1 MTRSSLSN
9 SPGPRAQGSRVAAAA
24 VFFRILLATSIVGLL
39 VAYSMYFQVTEGSY
53 AVVTR
58 FGDPVRAVRQAG
70 PGWKWPWPVEQ
81 VHPIDARHRLYNSPY
96 TATLTRDQ
104 KNVILL
110 TYVVWRVDDPL
121 LFLQSLGTPEA
132 AERKL
137 DGMAAASKNF
147 QLGRYD
153 LTSLVSTKPEE
164 IKTPQIEQAVLEDL
178 RDPARQWFGITVE
191 QVGIKRIAY
200 PEENIATVLEQ
211 MRAERQAEA
220 GRLRAEGE
228 KEAQRIRDDA
238 LVKAE
243 EIRREGREEAGK
255 IVGRAEKDAAEVYA
269 RAHNLDPEFY
279 RFWRSLQAVKRTLG
293 EKATLILRTDQG
305 FFDVLSAPP
314 KSAERRTGQ
323 GGLPS
328 LTTSPTGDEKKG

>member
-1 MTRSSLSN
+1 MTESN
-9 SPGPRAQGSRVAAAA
+9 TFQSPGVRAAAQPLATAA
-24 VFFRILLATSIVGLL
+24 VLFRIILAITVVGLL

-58 FGDPVRAVRQAG
+58 FGDPIRAVRQAG
-70 PGWKWPWPVEQ
+70 PSWKWPWPVEQ
-81 VHPIDARHRLYNSPY
+81 VHPIDARHRLYNTPY

-137 DGMAAASKNF
+137 DGMVAASKNF

-153 LTSLVSTKPEE
+153 LTSLVSTNPGD
-164 IKTPQIEQAVLEDL
+164 IKTGEIEQAVLKDL
-178 RDPARQWFGITVE
+178 HDPARKRFGIAVE
-191 QVGIKRIAY
+191 QVGVKRIAY

-228 KEAQRIRDDA
+228 KEAQGIRDEA

-255 IVGRAEKDAAEVYA
+255 IIGRAEKEAAEIYA

-279 RFWRSLQAVKRTLG
+279 RFWRSLEAIKRTLG
-293 EKATLILRTDQG
+293 EKTTVILRTDQG

-314 KSAERRTGQ
+314 KSAGRPIGPAR
-323 GGLPS
+323 LPS
-328 LTTSPTGDEKKG
+328 LTTAPAGNEKEG